1 MERFTEIPVSELG
14 NAMEMIGKDMMLIS
28 VADKDKLNLMT
39 SSWGCMGVLWNKNV
53 AVCFVR
59 ESRHTYGLLEETER
73 FSLAFFGGEQREAL
87 AYCGRVSGRD
97 CNKLE
102 HLGLSTVELNGV
114 LGVAEANTLLI
125 CKKLYSDMISPEG
138 FIDKEIYEKA
148 YGKGDLHRMYVC
160 EIEKAY
166 KRNEE

>member
-1 MERFTEIPVSELG
+1 MKQFTEIPASELG

-28 VADKDKLNLMT
+28 VADGETLNLMT
-39 SSWGCMGVLWNKNV
+39 ASWGCMGVLWNKSV

-59 ESRHTYGLLEETER
+59 ESRHTYELLENTDR
-73 FSLAFFGGEQREAL
+73 FSLAFFGGERREAL

-97 CNKLE
+97 CDKLH
-102 HLGLSTVELNGV
+102 HLGLTTVELDGA
-114 LGVAEANTLLI
+114 LGVAEASTLLI
-125 CKKLYSDMISPEG
+125 CKKLYSDMIAPEG
-138 FIDKEIYEKA
+138 FIDKEIYEKV